1 VCVCVCVCVC
11 VFVCEC
17 VCVWREWQEVRNRLS
32 CRMALEAELSL
43 LRSTNT
49 VDVSEE
55 GGTPSIYLHPTD

>member
-1 VCVCVCVCVC
+1 MCVCVCVCVCVC
-11 VFVCEC
+11 G
-17 VCVWREWQEVRNRLS
+17 EWQEVRNRLS

-55 GGTPSIYLHPTD
+55 GGTPCMYLHPTD